1 MQKNILITGSSSGLG
16 NGLTA
21 HYLNEGHKVFGISR
35 SPNDALKNYAAFNFL
50 QLDLSGLKKIRSK
63 VRDFLKNES
72 AMDLVIL
79 NAGILND
86 IRDLK
91 DTDIEEIKKVMDIN
105 VWANKVLIDVLFEQ
119 LDSIHQVVAIS
130 SGAAVSGT
138 RGWNAYALS
147 KATLNMLIDLY
158 SREHPQTHFCALA
171 PGLIETGMQDYLNNL
186 PEAYEK
192 QFPMVKKLKEARGTD
207 NMPKPDKAA
216 GFVANAIQKITDQ
229 ESGSF
234 LDVRNM

>member
-1 MQKNILITGSSSGLG
+1 MNIFITGCSSGLG
-16 NGLTA
+16 YGLSN
-21 HYLNEGHKVFGISR
+21 HYLNEGHKVFGLSR
-35 SPNDALKNYAAFNFL
+35 STNDVLNSHSAYHFL
-50 QLDLSGLKKIRSK
+50 QLDLSGLNEIRGK

-72 AMDLVIL
+72 GMDLVIL

-86 IRDLK
+86 VRDLK
-91 DTDIEEIKKVMDIN
+91 DTDIEEIKKVMDVN

-119 LDSIHQVVAIS
+119 LNSIDQLVAIS

-138 RGWNAYALS
+138 RGWNAYSLS
-147 KATLNMLIDLY
+147 KSTLNMLIDLY

-171 PGLIETGMQDYLNNL
+171 PGLIETGMQDYLNDL

-192 QFPMVKKLKEARGTD
+192 KFPMVKKLKEARGTD
-207 NMPKPDKAA
+207 SMPKPDEAA
-216 GFVANAIQKITDQ
+216 VIVADAIRKVTEY

-234 LDVRNM
+234 LDVREL

>member
-1 MQKNILITGSSSGLG
+1 MR
-16 NGLTA
+16 
-21 HYLNEGHKVFGISR
+21 HC
-35 SPNDALKNYAAFNFL
+35 FL
-50 QLDLSGLKKIRSK
+50 QLDLSGLKEIRSK

-91 DTDIEEIKKVMDIN
+91 DTDIEEIKKVMDVN
-105 VWANKVLIDVLFEQ
+105 VWANKALIDILFEQ

-158 SREHPQTHFCALA
+158 SREHLQTHFCALA
-171 PGLIETGMQDYLNNL
+171 PGLIETGMQDYLNKL

-192 QFPMVKKLKEARGTD
+192 KFPMVKKLKEARGTD
-207 NMPKPDKAA
+207 NMPKPKEAA
-216 GFVANAIQKITDQ
+216 VIVANAIQIVTDH
-229 ESGSF
+229 ENGSF

>member
-1 MQKNILITGSSSGLG
+1 MNILITGCSSGLG

-21 HYLNEGHKVFGISR
+21 HYLNKGHKVFGISR
-35 SPNDALKNYAAFNFL
+35 STNDVLKNHSAFNFL
-50 QLDLSGLKKIRSK
+50 QLDLSGLNEIRGK
-63 VRDFLKNES
+63 VQDFLKNES
-72 AMDLVIL
+72 DMDLVIL
-79 NAGILND
+79 NAGILYD
-86 IRDLK
+86 VRDLK
-91 DTDIEEIKKVMDIN
+91 DTEIEEIKKVMDVN

-119 LDSIHQVVAIS
+119 LDSIDQLVAIS

-138 RGWNAYALS
+138 RGWNAYSLS

-158 SREHPQTHFCALA
+158 SREHPHTHFCALA

-192 QFPMVKKLKEARGTD
+192 KFPMVKKLKEARGTD
-207 NMPKPDKAA
+207 AMPKPEEA
-216 GFVANAIQKITDQ
+216 GVIVANAIQKVTDH

-234 LDVRNM
+234 LDVRNL